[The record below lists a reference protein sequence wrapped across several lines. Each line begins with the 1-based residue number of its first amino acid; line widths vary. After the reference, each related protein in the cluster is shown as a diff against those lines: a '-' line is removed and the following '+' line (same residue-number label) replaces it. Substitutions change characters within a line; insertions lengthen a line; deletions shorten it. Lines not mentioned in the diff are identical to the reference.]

1 MSPGTRHRGLPH
13 WRAQRA
19 TALVLVPLTLWFL
32 FSLLLLPDFGW
43 SSIADWLSAP
53 WSLAAMA
60 LLVFALAWH
69 SHLGVQMVL
78 EDYVHAPGILRAS
91 LLASLLAHVAVVG
104 VALLALLRLVQ
115 AGLP

>member
-69 SHLGVQMVL
+69 SH
-78 EDYVHAPGILRAS
+78 APGILRAS